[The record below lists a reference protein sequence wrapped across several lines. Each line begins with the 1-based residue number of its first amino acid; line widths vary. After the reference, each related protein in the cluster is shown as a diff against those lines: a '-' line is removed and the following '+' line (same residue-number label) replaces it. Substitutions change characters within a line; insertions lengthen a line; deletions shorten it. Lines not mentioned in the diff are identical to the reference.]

1 MTFPVPLRRV
11 ARRIPL
17 LLATAASAPAM
28 AGGNLVL
35 IDAPPKTSTLAFGGA
50 VWSLPQYPGAK
61 KNDTLVIPAI
71 DYYASNGVFVSTDT
85 GVGWNLSPSKD
96 LQAGVRLWPQF
107 GRSRKDGP
115 AGLPSIGWRIQPQ
128 AFANL
133 QLGEVLLL
141 QSGLLYGAG
150 HDRDG
155 LQLELGATSGIPLG
169 GEDLLGIGLSAT
181 WANRAYRHSYFGVS
195 AADQASSG
203 LPAYALGAGL
213 LDTNLTF
220 SAEHKFG
227 PDWRLSG
234 QVVVSRLS
242 GTVAQSPVVQRR
254 QQTTATLTLWRSF

>member
-1 MTFPVPLRRV
+1 MTPTQFMPRRLVPL
-11 ARRIPL
+11 
-17 LLATAASAPAM
+17 LALAAALPAW

-35 IDAPPKTSTLAFGGA
+35 IEAPPKTSTLAVGAA
-50 VWSLPQYPGAK
+50 VWSLPQYPGSRK
-61 KNDTLVIPAI
+61 SDTLLIPAL
-71 DYYASNGVFVSTDT
+71 DYYGANGVFVSTDT
-85 GVGWNLSPSKD
+85 GVGWNLSSSKD

-133 QLGEVLLL
+133 QLGEVVLL

-150 HDRDG
+150 RDRDG

-169 GEDLLGIGLSAT
+169 GDDLLGVGLSAS
-181 WANRAYRHSYFGVS
+181 WANRNYRASYFGVS

-203 LPAYALGAGL
+203 LRAYTLGAGL
-213 LDTNLTF
+213 LDTNLTL

-227 PDWRLSG
+227 TDWRLSG
-234 QVVVSRLS
+234 QVVLSRLA
-242 GTVAQSPVVQRR
+242 GAVAQSPIVQRR
-254 QQTTATLTLWRSF
+254 QQTTATVTLWRNF